1 MQNLFKDLEQL
12 LLQCDDYSIDDK
24 LNKPKIE
31 EQALSLEPRLLKIL
45 LSHDGL
51 KKHFFQDVD
60 SVLIFDKVKFQKFIS
75 NKQFLPDSY
84 TQFKNK
90 IGLTANGTY
99 LTESKEV
106 VLDFPYKD
114 CVLQGCQ
121 DKEDVKRNEVF
132 FNETLA
138 PDDIDMLLE
147 PKVLTNFKKYDAT
160 GEHKV
165 TELNTQ
171 DNLIIKGNN
180 LLALHSLLSVYRGKV
195 KLIYIDPPYNTE
207 NDSFGYNDKFNHCT
221 WLTFMKN
228 RLEVAKELLHIDGI
242 ICVQCDDKEQA
253 YLKILMDE
261 VFENRFEN
269 GMQTRFLNNISVKM
283 SEASGVKMNH
293 AKGRFPK
300 LKEYILIYKM
310 PNFKGFVNIDKYK
323 QSEWDQENNI
333 FIENLTFEQRTD
345 LIEIEAKEL
354 NTLDDVIKANEILKN
369 AKKISLSS
377 KLNELKFESDDAKK
391 EWLFNNSYRIIKTA
405 GSSSLAS
412 LVKGLDTIPKQD
424 IAAAISKKN
433 VLFLYITDFNKD
445 TKHPRLQVIFSDS
458 NVFKNPCDF
467 WQDIRTTGAI
477 SDEGGVKL
485 ENGKKPEKI
494 LFRLIK
500 MITNKGDIILDY
512 HLGSGTTA
520 AVAHKMG
527 RQYIGIEQLDYI
539 EGLVVT
545 RLKNVVGK
553 VDGSK
558 DLIESKLIY
567 KDFDTSGISHEE
579 NWSGGGSFV
588 YCELKQNNQLWA
600 DKVINAVDSDELLNI
615 WQIMQDKAQLSYK
628 IDVKTINNSVNDFK
642 LLSLEEQKQFL
653 LEILDKNQLYV
664 NYTEIEDVDYQCSEE
679 EKNLNNIFYGLK

>member
-160 GEHKV
+160 GEHEV
-165 TELNTQ
+165 TDLNTQ

-195 KLIYIDPPYNTE
+195 KLIYIDPPYNTG
-207 NDSFGYNDKFNHCT
+207 NDSFGYNDKFNHST

-228 RLEVAKELLHIDGI
+228 RLEVARELLRDDGVI
-242 ICVQCDDKEQA
+242 FVQCDDNEQA
-253 YLKILMDE
+253 YLKVLLDE
-261 VFENRFEN
+261 VCGSKNFISTIIDIVKPEGRRYGFIAQAHEYLLVYGKNILSTDMYEMTNNDKKLPYKDNKGYYDLVGLRNRAVNFFN
-269 GMQTRFLNNISVKM
+269 SLNRPNLYYPFYVDVSNIDNDGFMPVSTEHLDGYIEVLPAMANNLQSVWRW
-283 SEASGVKMNH
+283 GVEK
-293 AKGRFPK
+293 AKAQINEVVAKFGNDGSIRIFKKDYSLTTMPTTFWHDKELITQKGTQQIDKLFGNKVFAFPK
-300 LKEYILIYKM
+300 PEALL
-310 PNFKGFVNIDKYK
+310 
-323 QSEWDQENNI
+323 
-333 FIENLTFEQRTD
+333 QRI
-345 LIEIEAKEL
+345 IEISTQP
-354 NTLDDVIKANEILKN
+354 N
-369 AKKISLSS
+369 
-377 KLNELKFESDDAKK
+377 
-391 EWLFNNSYRIIKTA
+391 
-405 GSSSLAS
+405 
-412 LVKGLDTIPKQD
+412 
-424 IAAAISKKN
+424 
-433 VLFLYITDFNKD
+433 
-445 TKHPRLQVIFSDS
+445 
-458 NVFKNPCDF
+458 
-467 WQDIRTTGAI
+467 
-477 SDEGGVKL
+477 
-485 ENGKKPEKI
+485 
-494 LFRLIK
+494 
-500 MITNKGDIILDY
+500 DIILDY

-527 RQYIGIEQLDYI
+527 RQYIGIEQMDYI
-539 EGLVVT
+539 EDISVT
-545 RLKNVVGK
+545 RLKKVIGK
-553 VDGSK
+553 TDETK
-558 DLIESKLIY
+558 DLLESETKY
-567 KDFDTSGISHEE
+567 TEFDSSGISKAL
-579 NWSGGGSFV
+579 NWQGGGNFV
-588 YCELKQNNQLWA
+588 YCELKQNNQLWV
-600 DKVINAVDSDELLNI
+600 DKVINAVDNDELLNI